1 MAVNSAKRR
10 EKTERVTA
18 AMKGDERI
26 LSEDNYMRDLIL
38 NLNYYNS
45 HSDDKEKK
53 KWFISHYA
61 KIDKKI
67 AVELLKVDEAHF
79 RTAGVLA
86 RMVDMGSVLHETEQ
100 THLDTNTE
108 KLLAQ
113 IKTRQKSQDK
123 QDKKDADAA
132 KAAAPSN
139 VISIQQRMEEKAH
152 DLAGEIEGAID
163 DFVLNGCKSEF
174 STKNYLL
181 ANQVAGPIAKRI
193 GELFVGT
200 AKEIEDAIAGIDAQ
214 LVEGYSHFN
223 KRELKKF
230 SEFLQGIISDCNQ
243 MVQTAKANRA
253 PRKLKPVSP
262 IKMTAKMK
270 YLKEFSELNL
280 KSVSPTGIIGSS
292 EVWFYNTKY
301 RRVGVY
307 RAENGT
313 VSVKGT
319 TIIGFDIKE
328 SKAFTLRK
336 PEEFFKGLAMGKRA
350 LTNALKTLK
359 TKPSQPNGRI
369 NEETIILGA
378 F

>member
-10 EKTERVTA
+10 AATAKAEAFMKGEERVLT
-18 AMKGDERI
+18 K
-26 LSEDNYMRDLIL
+26 DNYMRDLL
-38 NLNYYNS
+38 HVLNYYNS
-45 HSDDKEKK
+45 NNDDKDKK

-61 KIDKKI
+61 KIDKKV
-67 AVELLKVDEAHF
+67 AVELLKVDEYHF
-79 RTAGVLA
+79 RTPGILA
-86 RMVDMGSVLHETEQ
+86 RLMDIGSELQEAEMKHYKEG
-100 THLDTNTE
+100 TE

-113 IKTRQKSQDK
+113 IKLRQKSQDK
-123 QDKKDADAA
+123 QDKKDAAAA
-132 KAAAPSN
+132 KEASPSN

-163 DFVLNGCKSEF
+163 DFVLNGCKSDF

-181 ANQVAGPIAKRI
+181 SNQVAGPIAKRI

-200 AKEIEDAIAGIDAQ
+200 AQEIEEAIAGTDEQ

-230 SEFLQGIISDCNQ
+230 SEFLQGIIADCQQ

-253 PRKLKPVSP
+253 PRKRKEVSP
-262 IKMTAKMK
+262 TKMVAKMK
-270 YLKEFSELNL
+270 FLREFAELNL

-319 TIIGFDIKE
+319 TIIGISLAE
-328 SKAFTLRK
+328 SKAYTLRK